1 MDIYTF
7 EIYKNVDSEKI
18 GLIINGDYYD
28 SFDTLE
34 EACVALENIRELGYY
49 S

>member
-1 MDIYTF
+1 MDIYSF
-7 EIYKNVDSEKI
+7 EIYKNVGSEKI
-18 GLIINGDYYD
+18 GLIVNNDYFD

-34 EACVALENIRELGYY
+34 EACTALKNLKQAR

>member
-1 MDIYTF
+1 MDIYSF
-7 EIYKNVDSEKI
+7 EIYKNTDSEKI

-28 SFDTLE
+28 SFDTIE
-34 EACVALENIRELGYY
+34 EAFFALENLRKVGYY